1 MKTLRVNLD
10 EIKKEGF
17 KIEDIGKSVA
27 DLKTQTTEST
37 SQAPAA
43 DAQKAAGNA
52 QGGGMVQL
60 VLFGVMFLALYLLI
74 IRPGQ
79 KKQKELREQ
88 IAKIKKD
95 DKVLTT
101 GGIIAVVDKVE
112 ENELILRIDDKTKI
126 TVLKEYV
133 VRTMPIATTT
143 PAK

>member
-60 VLFGVMFLALYLLI
+60 VLFGVMFLAFYLLI

-112 ENELILRIDDKTKI
+112 ENELVLRVDDKTKI
-126 TVLKEYV
+126 TVLKEYI